1 MGCESS
7 KSETNVSKS
16 DSDYSSNSAKEN
28 GRLEMMDNFDENENI
43 MVKRVWIVKRS
54 IRLHDE
60 HVSINPLYFILYHL
74 LFENFS
80 DISFFRPKHNVFTI
94 ENKYNNNFKH
104 WAVILELS
112 NKSYV
117 NIQFGSNGFSLKKFN
132 KTNIEGESVLNA
144 IINTWGEDGLPFSFC
159 YLGEANYNYKN
170 LYNILKEKKN
180 QEETK
185 FKEKGKIYYS
195 VISNNCQHFA
205 CDIEKILFG
214 KIKGWHSFNYYLN
227 EFFEHFFPNINID
240 KLKKKYENDLK
251 KINEELFKSNIKK
264 IKPNYAVFKKLA
276 KSDCKDYIM
285 IYLYII
291 NGLEESFGL
300 KMNDYLI

>member
-60 HVSINPLYFILYHL
+60 HVKIFKPIDFFLLHL
-74 LFENFS
+74 LHLPFENS
-80 DISFFRPKHNVFTI
+80 PDISFVRPKPNVFTI

-159 YLGEANYNYKN
+159 YLGKANYNYKN

-195 VISNNCQHFA
+195 VLSNNCQHFA
-205 CDIEKILFG
+205 CDIEKILFR

-251 KINEELFKSNIKK
+251 KINEELFKSNVKK
-264 IKPNYAVFKKLA
+264 IEENYVVFKELA
-276 KSDCKDYIM
+276 KSEGKNVLKIYI
-285 IYLYII
+285 YI
-291 NGLEESFGL
+291 
-300 KMNDYLI
+300 

>member
-43 MVKRVWIVKRS
+43 MVKGVWIVKRS

-60 HVSINPLYFILYHL
+60 HVVVFDPFCFMLNHIPFDYSP
-74 LFENFS
+74 
-80 DISFFRPKHNVFTI
+80 DISLVSPKHNVFTI

-195 VISNNCQHFA
+195 VLSNNCQHFA

-251 KINEELFKSNIKK
+251 KINEELFKSNVKKIEENYVVLKALAKCFRKNDIKNLILIKK
-264 IKPNYAVFKKLA
+264 
-276 KSDCKDYIM
+276 
-285 IYLYII
+285 
-291 NGLEESFGL
+291 LEESFGL
-300 KMNDYLI
+300 NIDDYLN

>member
-43 MVKRVWIVKRS
+43 MVERIWIVKRS

-60 HVSINPLYFILYHL
+60 HVFNPLFYFILNHHP
-74 LFENFS
+74 FENFS
-80 DISFFRPKHNVFTI
+80 DISFVRPKHNVFTI
-94 ENKYNNNFKH
+94 ENKYNSNFKH

-159 YLGEANYNYKN
+159 YLGEAN
-170 LYNILKEKKN
+170 
-180 QEETK
+180 
-185 FKEKGKIYYS
+185 
-195 VISNNCQHFA
+195 
-205 CDIEKILFG
+205 
-214 KIKGWHSFNYYLN
+214 
-227 EFFEHFFPNINID
+227 
-240 KLKKKYENDLK
+240 
-251 KINEELFKSNIKK
+251 
-264 IKPNYAVFKKLA
+264 
-276 KSDCKDYIM
+276 
-285 IYLYII
+285 
-291 NGLEESFGL
+291 
-300 KMNDYLI
+300 

>member
-43 MVKRVWIVKRS
+43 MVERVWIVKRS
-54 IRLHDE
+54 IRLNDE
-60 HVSINPLYFILYHL
+60 HVFNPLLYFILNHL
-74 LFENFS
+74 PFENS
-80 DISFFRPKHNVFTI
+80 PDISFVRPKHNVFTI

-195 VISNNCQHFA
+195 VLSNNCQHFA

-264 IKPNYAVFKKLA
+264 IKLEELA
-276 KSDCKDYIM
+276 KSHCKNYIK
-285 IYLYII
+285 IYSYIII
-291 NGLEESFGL
+291 NGLEKSFGL
-300 KMNDYLI
+300 NINDYLS

>member
-16 DSDYSSNSAKEN
+16 DSEYSSNSAKEN

-43 MVKRVWIVKRS
+43 MVERVWIVKRS

-60 HVSINPLYFILYHL
+60 HVVVFNPFYFILNHL
-74 LFENFS
+74 PFENS
-80 DISFFRPKHNVFTI
+80 PVISFVRPKHNVFTI
-94 ENKYNNNFKH
+94 ENKYNSNFKH

-159 YLGEANYNYKN
+159 YLGKANYNYKN

-185 FKEKGKIYYS
+185 FKEKGKFI
-195 VISNNCQHFA
+195 C
-205 CDIEKILFG
+205 
-214 KIKGWHSFNYYLN
+214 
-227 EFFEHFFPNINID
+227 
-240 KLKKKYENDLK
+240 
-251 KINEELFKSNIKK
+251 
-264 IKPNYAVFKKLA
+264 
-276 KSDCKDYIM
+276 
-285 IYLYII
+285 
-291 NGLEESFGL
+291 
-300 KMNDYLI
+300 